1 MGMRLGRLVF
11 ADSSWRG
18 VSEAVPLGSKLVS
31 LRERGGAVAGA
42 GGGVLV
48 IFLIVMALLAGAL
61 IRSRVLFCWRR
72 YSSFSALLVSVML
85 LRIDV
90 VVVVVV
96 GGGGCWSCFR
106 RLLEELRS
114 CGR

>member
-18 VSEAVPLGSKLVS
+18 VSDAVPLGSKLVS

-42 GGGVLV
+42 DGGVLV

-85 LRIDV
+85 LRTDV
-90 VVVVVV
+90 VVVA
-96 GGGGCWSCFR
+96 GGSGGCSCFR